1 MEAVDIIKNELQR
14 VNSKQRHSGDNVYIC
29 CPYHGELDP
38 SLGIS
43 LAQDR
48 DIPLGSFHCFGCGES
63 GSWNKLAYK
72 LGLRFITERDLL
84 QLKIAELTQF
94 TKIERS
100 EQNFLVD
107 FNESQWRGISGELV
121 TKVGGKLGFDKYTK
135 LTCLYLP
142 VIIHNEHITNI
153 KAQLVKS
160 DKVIS
165 YVLGDRTGIKKKGL
179 FPFDY
184 VDNFLTLNPSKYLFI
199 VEGSRDALKL
209 IDYGIPALAI
219 LGAKMWSKEKRN
231 IILRLCEKHNVI
243 PVIMMDYDTTNEL
256 GYGAG
261 QDMQKRIFSSLNFFT
276 ATTQI
281 KLERIAKYYG
291 LVELDPAEL
300 ANPILNYLRIE
311 TTLKSTSTTS

>member
-84 QLKIAELTQF
+84 QLKIAELAQF
-94 TKIERS
+94 TRTKKP
-100 EQNFLVD
+100 EQLFLVD
-107 FNESQWRGISGELV
+107 FNESQWRGISGELIN
-121 TKVGGKLGFDKYTK
+121 KVGGKLGFDKYTK

-142 VIIHNEHITNI
+142 VTIHNEYITNV

-160 DKVIS
+160 DKVVNYILS
-165 YVLGDRTGIKKKGL
+165 DSTGVKQKGL
-179 FPFDY
+179 FPFDFIDSY
-184 VDNFLTLNPSKYLFI
+184 LQLNLSKYLYI